1 MEKGYGIRVSLPGR
15 QSGGEVPTCSLLF
28 ASEVHS
34 VLSYGIKGSQ
44 IAAPNWAG
52 FAVWQT
58 VLIWLIKALSETD
71 IWHSLYQRP
80 EMPLDKSL
88 SILKKKIETCRD
100 LK

>member
-15 QSGGEVPTCSLLF
+15 QSGGEVPTCSFLF

-71 IWHSLYQRP
+71 IWHPLYQRP